1 MQAAR
6 LNSQHHKA
14 GTAQKACPQTGSVN
28 THVSLKR
35 NVYKKSTKSRVDK
48 DDATKSSSSSSAA
61 SADGGEMP
69 KRGDRPPLKH
79 KTKVPVDDGWSVVGG
94 VGGAATRVP
103 HVTKEERRLE
113 KASRRVNDRSM
124 DGRQCRGDT
133 NPFAGLSSV
142 DDIDTDRS
150 VDDDEDDSDA
160 DDLGP
165 AGDNRGL
172 SIKVTKGPSR
182 QSAAKKEFA
191 KLKGDVKKRVRKLE
205 FYDNKQ
211 KKDIAMLLSA
221 ELDADSVAKW
231 TPTVTLWL
239 ESEKPP
245 IAMVTAQEWE
255 DMVGLVGLKQ
265 RAVHHYLKAL
275 EKFAA
280 ASSSPSRSG
289 SSRADVA
296 SKDEEKEDDD
306 DDSGDEEGDSDD
318 GEDLSDDEQ
327 DEDLS
332 DVDDETVPP
341 VSNPLIDEK
350 SRDNGDAVIFFNLI
364 YSGKDLHKA
373 SEIGPL
379 LGQIH
384 RCLGLSDVT
393 GDFGKAI
400 FNSFPRMFT
409 TKRVIVMRTIYK
421 NLITRMIK
429 DDAAPVPVAV
439 PAPAQDSLT
448 TWIKAVASKL
458 AISCITGVA
467 VNWLCDRIFG
477 GKYSALIG
485 LFVTGLRFNNLPFG
499 SVITTLY
506 RLYHME
512 GFEGM
517 LFGSKAVI
525 LKTAWLISKR
535 CEERWRPYASTKFR
549 VSFLIFALA
558 FYVLSRNADKV
569 AQAVR
574 NNTAIFQ
581 PRGATRQ
588 DEAMQPVLGAIN
600 VLEESN
606 PTTLDRPELQNVTC
620 AIQDFKVVELSG
632 PNLYTWWHK
641 IPPDCVTP
649 EGRRL
654 WLTETNRTVK
664 LPATFL
670 ADTSTFLIPVLL
682 KDANLTPAVQTVLAG
697 RLAGM
702 RSSTALPAHVKD
714 NISSYGV
721 LIAAY
726 HAMPKVRLAKPEVT
740 TLEKT
745 MQMVGLGSVHDVFQP
760 GENPFN
766 GPMGLP
772 LKLLIGGFWPVV
784 FSPIVEEGIRTWLP
798 RLFTAF
804 LIVAE
809 QRNAYLNFGW
819 WGFKWQLCA
828 SLMHLTM
835 CYAIRKIQMS
845 YLKRVAIH
853 AAYNMVVLY
862 VQRHRMFRSLDVI
875 LSEYYPRSYQPAY
888 VATGSF
894 FSFQQ
899 VWGLWKNLK
908 SWLLGLAPK
917 MKDKP
922 SGVHRFKQKF
932 PEFPNV
938 EQPVKLLQVQY
949 GLTSESYRPVAYA
962 NNRHNAEVSLKQRV
976 LYDEVGTD
984 APEVCAT
991 RAEFL
996 EFWRKDGGKGLR
1008 EVFKPSAIKAVSFP
1022 TYLERS
1028 NASPGVKRKIQIAYD
1043 NLKEI
1048 GIKRSTP
1055 LTKGQI
1061 HNWTRLSC
1069 FVKVENLNYRTEY
1082 GEKVKAP
1089 RMIMGSRPEFLAI
1102 VGPWM
1107 MAVSD
1112 HIKSVM
1118 DGSNGFLFT
1127 SGCTAKQASDYLGD
1141 GDGFVCEETDVAH
1154 WDRSIHRDIRQLELE
1169 LFKMF
1174 KPPVA
1179 VLQLLKEDANQTRGV
1194 TASGLAF
1201 SMRTLK
1207 IGKKARAVKA
1217 CQRPSGR
1224 PDTSLSNTFV
1234 NMLIRLWGY
1243 CSTWGL
1249 PLHIVRAIVRVL
1261 LQGDDGA
1268 SHSPASL
1275 PRVNWRDVFARA
1287 GFDLEY
1293 KLVKCPRYLSFCSM
1307 LNYPVSGG
1315 HCFGPK
1321 IGRIL
1326 GKTCFALDPD
1336 EKMDLKAVARGIC
1349 LGLAAPATF
1358 IRPLQMWVDRLLEL
1372 CGEGD
1377 VIEWHREEWQME
1389 FSVAIPDATTLSFL
1403 NERYGWCP
1411 AMENMFAQE
1420 LKANTFGGGEG
1431 GVVYNHLVCVDT
1443 DGPVVL
1449 PMLDPG

>member
-6 LNSQHHKA
+6 SNSRHHKA

-28 THVSLKR
+28 THVPVKR
-35 NVYKKSTKSRVDK
+35 SVQKQSTKSRVDK
-48 DDATKSSSSSSAA
+48 DDTTKTSSSSLATSAN
-61 SADGGEMP
+61 DRGMP
-69 KRGDRPPLKH
+69 KRGTKPPLKH
-79 KTKVPVDDGWSVVGG
+79 KTQLPVEDGWSVVGG
-94 VGGAATRVP
+94 SGGAATRVP
-103 HVTKEERRLE
+103 QSKKEEKRLE
-113 KASRRVNDRSM
+113 KASRASDKRSRDDSEM
-124 DGRQCRGDT
+124 RDT
-133 NPFAGLSSV
+133 NPFAGLNV
-142 DDIDTDRS
+142 NE
-150 VDDDEDDSDA
+150 DDDERSPMEDDGDDGDV

-172 SIKVTKGPSR
+172 QVNKASKGSLN
-182 QSAAKKEFA
+182 SMAKKEFA
-191 KLKGDVKKRVRKLE
+191 KLKGEVKKRLRKLD

-211 KKDIAMLLSA
+211 KKDISLLLSE
-221 ELDADSVAKW
+221 ELDDKSVAKW
-231 TPTVTLWL
+231 TPTVARWL
-239 ESEKPP
+239 ASEKQP
-245 IAMVTAQEWE
+245 IQMMSALEWE
-255 DMVGLVGLKQ
+255 ETFGLAGLKQ
-265 RAVHHYLKAL
+265 RAVHHYLKAV
-275 EKFAA
+275 EKLAA
-280 ASSSPSRSG
+280 ASSTPSRSS
-289 SSRADVA
+289 SSRADAA
-296 SKDEEKEDDD
+296 SKDEEEDDDD
-306 DDSGDEEGDSDD
+306 DDSGDDDEDSDAGDSAT
-318 GEDLSDDEQ
+318 EDEQ

-332 DVDDETVPP
+332 DVEDETPPP
-341 VSNPLIDEK
+341 VCNPLIDEK
-350 SRDNGDAVIFFNLI
+350 SRDNGDAVIFFNLV
-364 YSGKDLHKA
+364 YSGRDMHKA

-384 RCLGLSDVT
+384 RCLGLTDVT

-400 FNSFPRMFT
+400 FNSFPRMFS

-421 NLITRMIK
+421 NLTTRLVK
-429 DDAAPVPVAV
+429 DEAVAV
-439 PAPAQDSLT
+439 PAAAPAPVPDSLA
-448 TWIKAVASKL
+448 TWIKSVASRL
-458 AISCITGVA
+458 AVSCLTGVA

-477 GKYSALIG
+477 GKYSAIIG

-499 SVITTLY
+499 SAISTLY
-506 RLYHME
+506 QLYQME

-517 LFGSKAVI
+517 LFGSKAVV
-525 LKTAWLISKR
+525 LKTAWLIAKR
-535 CEERWRPYASTKFR
+535 CEEKWRPYASTKFR
-549 VSFLIFALA
+549 LSFLVFAAA
-558 FYVLSRNADKV
+558 FYCLSRNADKI
-569 AQAVR
+569 AHSVR
-574 NNTAIFQ
+574 QNTAFFQ

-588 DEAMQPVLGAIN
+588 DEALQPVLGAVN

-620 AIQDFKVVELSG
+620 AVQDFKVVELTG
-632 PNLYTWWHK
+632 PNLYTWWHGV
-641 IPPDCVTP
+641 PPDCVNSD
-649 EGRRL
+649 GRRL
-654 WLTETNRTVK
+654 WLTETERTVK

-670 ADTSTFLIPVLL
+670 ADTSTFLVPVLL
-682 KDANLTPAVQTVLAG
+682 KDANLTSAVQTVLAG

-702 RSSTALPAHVKD
+702 RASTALPAHIKD
-714 NISSYGV
+714 NISGYGV

-740 TLEKT
+740 NLESAMK
-745 MQMVGLGSVHDVFQP
+745 MVGLGSQHDIFNH

-766 GPMGLP
+766 GPYGLA
-772 LKLLIGGFWPVV
+772 LKLFFGGFFPVI
-784 FSPIVEEGIRTWLP
+784 FSPIVEEAIRTWIP
-798 RLFTAF
+798 RLFTLY
-804 LIVAE
+804 LIVVE
-809 QRNAYLNFGW
+809 QANAYRHSGW

-828 SLMHLTM
+828 SFMHLTM
-835 CYAIRKIQMS
+835 CYAIRKFKLA
-845 YLKRVAIH
+845 YWKRVLTH
-853 AAYNMVVLY
+853 AVYNSIVLYFQRDVMFRFVDVVLT
-862 VQRHRMFRSLDVI
+862 
-875 LSEYYPRSYQPAY
+875 EYYPRSYQPAY
-888 VATGSF
+888 VAAGSYF
-894 FSFQQ
+894 NFQQ
-899 VWGLWKNLK
+899 VWGFWKTLK

-938 EQPVKLLQVQY
+938 EKPVKALQVQY
-949 GLTSESYRPVAYA
+949 GLTSESYRPVAYT

-991 RAEFL
+991 RAEFI
-996 EFWRKDGGKGLR
+996 EFWRKDGGKSLR
-1008 EVFKPSAIKAVSFP
+1008 EVFRPHAVKAVSFS

-1048 GIKRSTP
+1048 GISRGTP

-1089 RMIMGSRPEFLAI
+1089 RMIMGSRPEFLAM

-1112 HIKSVM
+1112 HIKTIM

-1224 PDTSLSNTFV
+1224 PDTSLSNTFT

-1249 PLHIVRAIVRVL
+1249 PLHVVRAIVRVL

-1275 PRVNWRDVFARA
+1275 PRVNWRDIFARA

-1293 KLVKCPRYLSFCSM
+1293 KLVKSPQYLSFCSM
-1307 LNYPVSGG
+1307 LNYPVAGG

-1321 IGRIL
+1321 VGRII
-1326 GKTCFALDPD
+1326 GKTCFALDPH
-1336 EKMDLKAVARGIC
+1336 EKMDLKSVARGIC

-1358 IRPLQMWVDRLLEL
+1358 IRPLQMWIDRLLEL

-1377 VIEWHREEWQME
+1377 VIQWHREEWQME
-1389 FSVAIPDATTLSFL
+1389 FSVAVPDSTTLAFL

-1411 AMENMFAQE
+1411 AMEAMFAQE

-1431 GVVYNHLVCVDT
+1431 GVIYNHLICVDT

>member
-6 LNSQHHKA
+6 SNSQHHKA

-28 THVSLKR
+28 THTSVKR
-35 NVYKKSTKSRVDK
+35 SVYKKSAKSRVEK
-48 DDATKSSSSSSAA
+48 DDATKSSSSSSAT
-61 SADGGEMP
+61 SAGDSEMP
-69 KRGDRPPLKH
+69 KRGVRPPLKH
-79 KTKVPVDDGWSVVGG
+79 KTKPPVDDGWAVVGG
-94 VGGAATRVP
+94 SGGAATRVP
-103 HVTKEERRLE
+103 QSMKEVKRLE
-113 KASRRVNDRSM
+113 KASRASKRSV
-124 DGRQCRGDT
+124 DDQEVRDS
-133 NPFAGLSSV
+133 NPFAGLSGS
-142 DDIDTDRS
+142 DDAETEP
-150 VDDDEDDSDA
+150 DEDDDRDDSD
-160 DDLGP
+160 DIGP

-172 SIKVTKGPSR
+172 PVRKASKGSSNSMVKR
-182 QSAAKKEFA
+182 EFA
-191 KLKGDVKKRVRKLE
+191 KLKGDVKKRVRKLD

-211 KKDIAMLLSA
+211 KKDISSLLSE
-221 ELDADSVAKW
+221 ELDEKSLAKW
-231 TPTVTLWL
+231 TPTVALWL
-239 ESEKPP
+239 ASEKTP
-245 IAMVTAQEWE
+245 IAMMSAQQWE
-255 DMVGLVGLKQ
+255 ETFGLVGLKQ

-275 EKFAA
+275 EKLAA
-280 ASSSPSRSG
+280 ASSTPSRSS
-289 SSRADVA
+289 SSRADA
-296 SKDEEKEDDD
+296 AGKDEEEDEDD
-306 DDSGDEEGDSDD
+306 DDSGDDDEDSDA
-318 GEDLSDDEQ
+318 GGSVSEDEQ
-327 DEDLS
+327 DEELS
-332 DVDDETVPP
+332 DVEDETPP
-341 VSNPLIDEK
+341 PICNPLIDEK
-350 SRDNGDAVIFFNLI
+350 SRDNGDAVIFFNLV
-364 YSGKDLHKA
+364 YSGKDMYKA

-384 RCLGLSDVT
+384 RCLGLTDVT
-393 GDFGKAI
+393 GDFGKAL
-400 FNSFPRMFT
+400 FKSFPRLFS
-409 TKRVIVMRTIYK
+409 TKRVIVMCTIYK
-421 NLITRMIK
+421 NLTTRLIK
-429 DDAAPVPVAV
+429 DEAVPVPAAA
-439 PAPAQDSLT
+439 PAPAPDSLA
-448 TWIKAVASKL
+448 TWIKTVASRL
-458 AISCITGVA
+458 AVSCLTGVA

-499 SVITTLY
+499 SGISTLY
-506 RLYHME
+506 RLYQME

-517 LFGSKAVI
+517 LLGSKAVI
-525 LKTAWLISKR
+525 LKSAWLIAKR

-549 VSFLIFALA
+549 ISFLVFAAA
-558 FYVLSRNADKV
+558 FYCLSKNADKL
-569 AQAVR
+569 AQSVR
-574 NNTAIFQ
+574 NNVSIFQ

-588 DEAMQPVLGAIN
+588 DVALQPVLGAVE

-620 AIQDFKVVELSG
+620 AVQDFKVVELVG
-632 PNLYTWWHK
+632 PNLYTWWHGV
-641 IPPDCVTP
+641 PPDCVNP
-649 EGRRL
+649 DGRKL
-654 WLTETNRTVK
+654 WLTETERTVK

-670 ADTSTFLIPVLL
+670 ADTSTFLMPVLL
-682 KDANLTPAVQTVLAG
+682 KDANLTSTVQTVLAG

-702 RSSTALPAHVKD
+702 RSSLASPAHIKD
-714 NISSYGV
+714 NISGYGV

-740 TLEKT
+740 NLESA
-745 MQMVGLGSVHDVFQP
+745 MRFVGLGSQYDVFKP

-766 GPMGLP
+766 GPLGLP
-772 LKLLIGGFWPVV
+772 LKLFFGGFFPVI

-798 RLFTAF
+798 RLFTLY
-804 LIVAE
+804 LILAE
-809 QRNAYLNFGW
+809 QRNAYNNLGW
-819 WGFKWQLCA
+819 WGFRWQLCA
-828 SLMHLTM
+828 SAMHLMM
-835 CYAIRKIQMS
+835 CYAVRKLKWA
-845 YLKRVAIH
+845 YWKRVATH
-853 AAYNMVVLY
+853 AAYNCCVLY
-862 VQRHRMFRSLDVI
+862 FQRETMFKFIDVV
-875 LSEYYPRSYQPAY
+875 LSEYYPISYKPMY
-888 VATGSF
+888 VATGSYF
-894 FSFQQ
+894 NFQQ
-899 VWGLWKNLK
+899 LWGFWKGLK

-917 MKDKP
+917 MKEKP

-938 EQPVKLLQVQY
+938 EKPVKAVQVQY
-949 GLTSESYRPVAYA
+949 GLTSESYRPVAYT

-991 RAEFL
+991 RAEFI
-996 EFWRKDGGKGLR
+996 EFWRKDGGRSLR
-1008 EVFKPSAIKAVSFP
+1008 EVFKPHAIKAVSFP

-1028 NASPGVKRKIQIAYD
+1028 NAAPGVKRKIQMAYD
-1043 NLKEI
+1043 SLKEI
-1048 GIKRSTP
+1048 GISRGTP

-1207 IGKKARAVKA
+1207 IGKKAKAVKA

-1224 PDTSLSNTFV
+1224 PDTSLSNTFT
-1234 NMLIRLWGY
+1234 NMLIRIWGY

-1293 KLVKCPRYLSFCSM
+1293 KLVKSPQYLSFCSM
-1307 LNYPVSGG
+1307 LNYPVLGG

-1321 IGRIL
+1321 VGRIL
-1326 GKTCFALDPD
+1326 GKTCFALDPHD
-1336 EKMDLKAVARGIC
+1336 KMDLKKVARGIC

-1358 IRPLQMWVDRLLEL
+1358 IRPLQMWIDRLLEL

-1389 FSVAIPDATTLSFL
+1389 FSVATPDTTTLTFL

-1411 AMENMFAQE
+1411 AMEEMFAQE

-1431 GVVYNHLVCVDT
+1431 GVVYNHLICVDT